1 MVSDRLKKSKL
12 VHLTLCTAR
21 YRCSSSVFL
30 SVRFYVKTAGM
41 LFLVLVLHCSYM
53 DKIVVMVLPLELKL
67 KSLMCYGG
75 PI

>member
-1 MVSDRLKKSKL
+1 
-12 VHLTLCTAR
+12 
-21 YRCSSSVFL
+21 
-30 SVRFYVKTAGM
+30 
-41 LFLVLVLHCSYM
+41 M